1 MANDNVV
8 ETQVENQEEK
18 VQWKETCCCKHC
30 HKKFEYG
37 SEDIHRSKDAVYG
50 FIQSVKCPYCNMRTI
65 IH

>member
-18 VQWKETCCCKHC
+18 VQWKETCRCKHC

-50 FIQSVKCPYCNMRTI
+50 FIQSVKCPYCNMRAI